1 MKEFAP
7 GKINLALRVGKR
19 RADGFHD
26 VDMVMQSISLA
37 DTITLEEAPTLTL
50 TIDSSALPCDER
62 NLAYQAALVFEKWT
76 KIKPAVHIHI
86 QKRIYLAAGLA
97 GGSADAAGVLRILN
111 RYYGI
116 GSDVPFCIAGGTQRA
131 LGRGELMRPLPPS
144 PTLWMVL
151 AKPAALGVSTAEVYR
166 ALDGVKDRKETDTDA
181 CVAAL
186 EHHDTKAL
194 LSALNNDLEA
204 VTLEKVPFLVALKEA
219 MLRLGAEKA
228 MMSGSGPTVFG
239 LVKDEETACRLKE
252 KLRETFSQDL
262 LLDVACTEEE
272 YYG

>member
-111 RYYGI
+111 RYYGKPLSRGQLEEAAAEI

-151 AKPAALGVSTAEVYR
+151 AKPAGPR
-166 ALDGVKDRKETDTDA
+166 GFDGRG
-181 CVAAL
+181 
-186 EHHDTKAL
+186 
-194 LSALNNDLEA
+194 LS
-204 VTLEKVPFLVALKEA
+204 
-219 MLRLGAEKA
+219 RLGRRK
-228 MMSGSGPTVFG
+228 GPERNGYRCLCGRTRAPRHEGPSFC
-239 LVKDEETACRLKE
+239 A
-252 KLRETFSQDL
+252 Q
-262 LLDVACTEEE
+262 
-272 YYG
+272 

>member
-111 RYYGI
+111 RYYGK
-116 GSDVPFCIAGGTQRA
+116 PLQGGNWKKR
-131 LGRGELMRPLPPS
+131 
-144 PTLWMVL
+144 
-151 AKPAALGVSTAEVYR
+151 
-166 ALDGVKDRKETDTDA
+166 
-181 CVAAL
+181 
-186 EHHDTKAL
+186 L
-194 LSALNNDLEA
+194 LKLA
-204 VTLEKVPFLVALKEA
+204 VTFLSVLPVGRSAPLEE
-219 MLRLGAEKA
+219 GN
-228 MMSGSGPTVFG
+228 
-239 LVKDEETACRLKE
+239 
-252 KLRETFSQDL
+252 
-262 LLDVACTEEE
+262 
-272 YYG
+272 

>member
-1 MKEFAP
+1 MFTIYLFLLAFHGTMNTKYKEVESEHEGIRPWQDQPGPARWKAP
-7 GKINLALRVGKR
+7 CRWV
-19 RADGFHD
+19 HD

-111 RYYGI
+111 RYYGKPLSRGQLEEAAAEI

-151 AKPAALGVSTAEVYR
+151 AKPAALGFRRQRSIAPWTA
-166 ALDGVKDRKETDTDA
+166 
-181 CVAAL
+181 
-186 EHHDTKAL
+186 
-194 LSALNNDLEA
+194 
-204 VTLEKVPFLVALKEA
+204 
-219 MLRLGAEKA
+219 
-228 MMSGSGPTVFG
+228 
-239 LVKDEETACRLKE
+239 
-252 KLRETFSQDL
+252 
-262 LLDVACTEEE
+262 
-272 YYG
+272 